1 MRVLLTG
8 GSGFVA
14 AHCVETLLRRGHSV
28 VFTVRSTEKGDKI
41 LHNHSGTPKSKL
53 SYVIVKDIAVENAFD
68 EAVKSDPPFEGVLHT
83 ASPFHF
89 NIVDP
94 KKDFLDPAILGTTGI
109 LKSLKKHAPSVRRV
123 VLTSSFASI
132 FQANAGPNHVYS
144 EKDWNSVT
152 WEEAL
157 NNRSQVYRGS
167 KTFAERAAWDFV
179 ENEKPNFTL
188 ATIMPPLVLGP
199 IVSYLNDLDSINTS
213 SKTTLRLLKGEFKD
227 GPISEDRSMWVDV
240 RDVADAHVLAL
251 ETDDAQG
258 KRFFVVG
265 GYYSNA
271 DIARIIRD
279 GFPEYKDRL
288 PGDLGEEKA
297 DDGRRGYDVSRS
309 KEVLGLE
316 YRPLKGAIVD
326 LVKSLKDAGA

>member
-14 AHCVETLLRRGHSV
+14 AHCVDTLLRHGHSV
-28 VFTVRSTEKGDKI
+28 VFTVRSAEKGDKI
-41 LHNHSGTPKSKL
+41 LQNNPGTPKSNL

-94 KKDFLDPAILGTTGI
+94 KKDFLDPAVLGTTGI
-109 LKSLKKHAPSVRRV
+109 LKSLKKHAPSVKRV
-123 VLTSSFASI
+123 VLTSSFASM
-132 FQANAGPNHVYS
+132 FQPTAGPTHVYT
-144 EKDWNSVT
+144 EQDWNPVT

-167 KTFAERAAWDFV
+167 KTFAERAAWDFI

-188 ATIMPPLVLGP
+188 ATIMPPLILGP
-199 IVSYLNDLDSINTS
+199 IVSYLNDLDAINTS
-213 SKTTLRLLKGEFKD
+213 SKTTLRLLRGEFKD

-251 ETDDAQG
+251 EKDGAQG

-279 GFPEYKDRL
+279 GFPEYQDGL

-297 DDGRRGYDVSRS
+297 DDGRRGFDVSRS
-309 KEVLGLE
+309 KDVLGLK